1 MSATTVITGRLGRDA
16 VLRDAGST
24 KVINLALAVNYG
36 YGDKKG
42 TQWYDI
48 AVFGKQ
54 AEALAQYAVK
64 GSIWCVSVKDLHI
77 EPAKGEYP
85 AKLVGVALDVNFAPQ
100 QAKQGDDAPAPKAK
114 PKAMPVGDDLD
125 ELIPF

>member
-36 YGDKKG
+36 YGEKKG

-54 AEALAQYAVK
+54 AEALVQWAVK

-77 EPAKGEYP
+77 EPAKGEYQ

-100 QAKQGDDAPAPKAK
+100 QKGSDDPAPK
-114 PKAMPVGDDLD
+114 PKQKVQQVDGDLNSDV
-125 ELIPF
+125 PF

>member
-16 VLRDAGST
+16 VLRDAGNT

-36 YGDKKG
+36 YGEKKG

-54 AEALAQYAVK
+54 AEALVQWAVK

-77 EPAKGEYP
+77 EPAKGEYQ
-85 AKLVGVALDVNFAPQ
+85 AKLVGVALDMNFAPQ
-100 QAKQGDDAPAPKAK
+100 QKSNDEPAHK
-114 PKAMPVGDDLD
+114 PKQKSQPVDDDLD
-125 ELIPF
+125 SIPF

>member
-16 VLRDAGST
+16 VLRDAGNT

-36 YGDKKG
+36 YGEKKG

-54 AEALAQYAVK
+54 AESLVQWAVK

-100 QAKQGDDAPAPKAK
+100 QKSNDEPAPK
-114 PKAMPVGDDLD
+114 PKQKVQQVDDDLNSD
-125 ELIPF
+125 VPF

>member
-36 YGDKKG
+36 YGEKKG

-54 AEALAQYAVK
+54 AEALVQWAVK

-77 EPAKGEYP
+77 
-85 AKLVGVALDVNFAPQ
+85 
-100 QAKQGDDAPAPKAK
+100 
-114 PKAMPVGDDLD
+114 
-125 ELIPF
+125 

>member
-36 YGDKKG
+36 YGEKKG

-54 AEALAQYAVK
+54 AESLVQWAVK

-77 EPAKGEYP
+77 EPAKGEYQ

-100 QAKQGDDAPAPKAK
+100 QKSNDEPAPK
-114 PKAMPVGDDLD
+114 PKQKVQQVDDDLNSD
-125 ELIPF
+125 VPF

>member
-36 YGDKKG
+36 YGQKKG

-54 AEALAQYAVK
+54 AESLVQYAVK

-77 EPAKGEYP
+77 EPAKGEYQ

-100 QAKQGDDAPAPKAK
+100 QKSNDDPAPK
-114 PKAMPVGDDLD
+114 PKQKTQPVDDDLNYD
-125 ELIPF
+125 VPF

>member
-16 VLRDAGST
+16 VLRDAGNT

-36 YGDKKG
+36 YGEKKG

-54 AEALAQYAVK
+54 AEALVQWAVK

-77 EPAKGEYP
+77 EPAKGEYQ

-100 QAKQGDDAPAPKAK
+100 QKSNDDPAPK
-114 PKAMPVGDDLD
+114 PKQKVQPVDDDLNSD
-125 ELIPF
+125 VPF

>member
-54 AEALAQYAVK
+54 AESLVQWALK

-77 EPAKGEYP
+77 EPAKGEYQ

-100 QAKQGDDAPAPKAK
+100 QKSNDDPAPK
-114 PKAMPVGDDLD
+114 PKQKVQQVDGDLNSDV
-125 ELIPF
+125 PF

>member
-36 YGDKKG
+36 YGQKKG

-54 AEALAQYAVK
+54 AESLVQYAVK

-77 EPAKGEYP
+77 EPAKGEYQ

-100 QAKQGDDAPAPKAK
+100 QKSNDDPAPK
-114 PKAMPVGDDLD
+114 PKQKTQPVDDDLNSD
-125 ELIPF
+125 VPF

>member
-16 VLRDAGST
+16 VLRDAGNT

-54 AEALAQYAVK
+54 AESLVQWAVK

-100 QAKQGDDAPAPKAK
+100 QKSNDEPAPK
-114 PKAMPVGDDLD
+114 PKQKSQPVDDDLNSD
-125 ELIPF
+125 VPF

>member
-36 YGDKKG
+36 YGEKKG

-54 AEALAQYAVK
+54 AESLVQWAVK
-64 GSIWCVSVKDLHI
+64 GSVWCVSVKDLHI

-100 QAKQGDDAPAPKAK
+100 QKSNDEPAPK
-114 PKAMPVGDDLD
+114 PKQKVQQVDDDLNSD
-125 ELIPF
+125 VPF

>member
-16 VLRDAGST
+16 VLRQAGST
-24 KVINLALAVNYG
+24 NVINLALAVNYG

-54 AEALAQYAVK
+54 AEALVQYAVK

-77 EPAKGEYP
+77 EPAKGEYQ

-100 QAKQGDDAPAPKAK
+100 QKSNAEPAPK
-114 PKAMPVGDDLD
+114 PKQQAQPVDDD
-125 ELIPF
+125 FDSIPF

>member
-36 YGDKKG
+36 YGEKKG

-54 AEALAQYAVK
+54 AESLVQWAVK
-64 GSIWCVSVKDLHI
+64 GSVWCVSVKDLHI
-77 EPAKGEYP
+77 EPAKGEYQ

-100 QAKQGDDAPAPKAK
+100 QKSNDEPAPK
-114 PKAMPVGDDLD
+114 PKQKVQQVDDDLNSD
-125 ELIPF
+125 VPF

>member
-16 VLRDAGST
+16 VLRDAGNT

-36 YGDKKG
+36 YGEKKG

-54 AEALAQYAVK
+54 AESLVQWAVK

-77 EPAKGEYP
+77 EPAKGEYQ

-100 QAKQGDDAPAPKAK
+100 QKSNDEPAQK
-114 PKAMPVGDDLD
+114 PKQKVQPVDDDLNSD
-125 ELIPF
+125 VPF

>member
-16 VLRDAGST
+16 VLRQAGST
-24 KVINLALAVNYG
+24 NVINLALAVNYG
-36 YGDKKG
+36 YGEKKG

-54 AEALAQYAVK
+54 AEALVQWAVK

-77 EPAKGEYP
+77 EPAKGEYQ

-100 QAKQGDDAPAPKAK
+100 QKSNDDPAPKQK
-114 PKAMPVGDDLD
+114 SQPVDGDLNSDV
-125 ELIPF
+125 PF

>member
-16 VLRDAGST
+16 VLRDAGNT

-36 YGDKKG
+36 YGEKKG

-54 AEALAQYAVK
+54 AESLVQWAVK

-77 EPAKGEYP
+77 EPAKGEYQ

-100 QAKQGDDAPAPKAK
+100 QKSNDEPAQK
-114 PKAMPVGDDLD
+114 PKQKTQPVDDDLNSD
-125 ELIPF
+125 VPF

>member
-36 YGDKKG
+36 YGEKKG

-54 AEALAQYAVK
+54 AEALVQWAVK

-77 EPAKGEYP
+77 EPAKGEYQ

-100 QAKQGDDAPAPKAK
+100 QKGNDDQAPK
-114 PKAMPVGDDLD
+114 PKQKSQPVDDDLNSD
-125 ELIPF
+125 VPF

>member
-54 AEALAQYAVK
+54 AEALVQWAVK

-77 EPAKGEYP
+77 EPAKGEYQ

-100 QAKQGDDAPAPKAK
+100 QKSNDDPAPK
-114 PKAMPVGDDLD
+114 PKQKTQPVDDDLNSD
-125 ELIPF
+125 VPF

>member
-16 VLRDAGST
+16 VLRDAGNT

-54 AEALAQYAVK
+54 AEALVQWAVK

-77 EPAKGEYP
+77 EPAKGEYQ

-100 QAKQGDDAPAPKAK
+100 QKSNDEPAPK
-114 PKAMPVGDDLD
+114 PKQKTQPVDDLESD
-125 ELIPF
+125 IPF

>member
-36 YGDKKG
+36 YGEKKG

-54 AEALAQYAVK
+54 AESLVQWAVK

-77 EPAKGEYP
+77 EPAKGEYQ

-100 QAKQGDDAPAPKAK
+100 QKSNDEPAPK
-114 PKAMPVGDDLD
+114 PKQKTQPVDDDLNSD
-125 ELIPF
+125 VPF

>member
-1 MSATTVITGRLGRDA
+1 MSATTVLTGRLGRDA
-16 VLRDAGST
+16 VLRDAGNT

-36 YGDKKG
+36 YGEKKG

-54 AEALAQYAVK
+54 AEALVQWAVK

-77 EPAKGEYP
+77 EPAKGEYQ

-100 QAKQGDDAPAPKAK
+100 QKGNDDQAPK
-114 PKAMPVGDDLD
+114 PKQKVQQVDDDLNSD
-125 ELIPF
+125 VPF

>member
-16 VLRDAGST
+16 VLRDAGNT
-24 KVINLALAVNYG
+24 KVINLAFAVNYG
-36 YGDKKG
+36 YGEKKG

-54 AEALAQYAVK
+54 AEALVQWAVK

-77 EPAKGEYP
+77 EPAKGEYQ

-100 QAKQGDDAPAPKAK
+100 QKNNDDPAPK
-114 PKAMPVGDDLD
+114 PKQKTQPVDDIAD
-125 ELIPF
+125 DIPFN

>member
-36 YGDKKG
+36 YGEKKG

-48 AVFGKQ
+48 AVFGRQ
-54 AEALAQYAVK
+54 AESLVQWAVK
-64 GSIWCVSVKDLHI
+64 GSIWCASVKDLHI

-100 QAKQGDDAPAPKAK
+100 QKNIDEPAPKQKQKFASL
-114 PKAMPVGDDLD
+114 DDLD
-125 ELIPF
+125 DDIPF

>member
-36 YGDKKG
+36 YGEKKG

-54 AEALAQYAVK
+54 AEALVQWAVK

-77 EPAKGEYP
+77 EPAKGEYQ

-100 QAKQGDDAPAPKAK
+100 QKSNDEPAPK
-114 PKAMPVGDDLD
+114 PKQKSQPVDDLESD
-125 ELIPF
+125 IPF

>member
-1 MSATTVITGRLGRDA
+1 MSATTVLTGRLGRDA
-16 VLRDAGST
+16 VLRDAGNT

-36 YGDKKG
+36 YGEKKG

-54 AEALAQYAVK
+54 AESLVQWAVK
-64 GSIWCVSVKDLHI
+64 GSVWCVSVKDLHI

-100 QAKQGDDAPAPKAK
+100 QKGNDDQAPK
-114 PKAMPVGDDLD
+114 PKQKVQQVDDDLNSD
-125 ELIPF
+125 VPF

>member
-36 YGDKKG
+36 YGEKKG

-54 AEALAQYAVK
+54 AEALVQYAVK
-64 GSIWCVSVKDLHI
+64 GSVWCVSVKDLHI
-77 EPAKGEYP
+77 EPAKGEYQ

-100 QAKQGDDAPAPKAK
+100 QKSNDEPAPK
-114 PKAMPVGDDLD
+114 PKQKVQQVDDDLNSD
-125 ELIPF
+125 VPF

>member
-36 YGDKKG
+36 YGEKKG

-54 AEALAQYAVK
+54 AEALVQWAVK

-77 EPAKGEYP
+77 EPAKGEYQ

-100 QAKQGDDAPAPKAK
+100 QKSNDEPAPK
-114 PKAMPVGDDLD
+114 PKQKSQPVDDDLNSD
-125 ELIPF
+125 VPF